1 MPVKSRLWASPPA
14 PSRASGCSPTAGRRG
29 LRLARSAYLGPGL
42 LALVG
47 LSLGIAAALAPAA
60 RVILVTAAVIE
71 LGMAAGAAITAHRRL
86 VRPLEHLARR
96 ATEAAAGEES
106 PDPPDT
112 QPGLAPLSGAITALV
127 EEVGRSRSGVRAGAI
142 IQGSS
147 DLTIVLDPNGLI
159 RHASPA
165 AGTMLGRPAEWLT
178 GHRFASLAHPD
189 DRVRLPDPEV
199 GSGMATASCAEV
211 RLSHLQGHWVITE
224 VSTSD
229 LRDDPAVNGLVLNI
243 RDVSERKAQEQDLL
257 RRALYDPLTGLANR
271 ALFREHVEKALAR
284 LRRTPAR
291 PHAVLFV
298 DLDGF
303 KTVNDSLGHAA
314 GDQVL
319 VEVGQRLSRWM
330 RPGDTAGRLGGDE
343 FAVLLENTSEL
354 EAGMLAGRI
363 LKVLLSPVVVQGK
376 EVVLTGSIGIALSES
391 GADADELLRNA
402 DVAMYTAK
410 AAGKSQFRVFE
421 PAMHHAAL
429 LRLDLEADLR
439 RAIDKQELLLTY
451 QPIIDLASGRVNGME
466 VLVRW
471 QHPVRG
477 LIQPLDFIPLA
488 EDTGLIRPLGR
499 LILEQACR
507 QAREWALLFPELGP
521 LRLCV
526 NASVRQV
533 EHPSFYDEVA
543 NALALS
549 GFDGRNLTLEI
560 TESLFM
566 SDLDATVEKLSRLK
580 ELGLKLAVDDFGT
593 GYSSLSYLRSLPI
606 DILKID
612 KSFVAGVTYGIEQ
625 SAVAHAVV
633 KLARTFNLQTVAEGI
648 EHPEQAAQ
656 LLAIGAEMGQ
666 GYWFSR
672 PLRAPMMED
681 FLAEDLARRQ
691 QPDQEAHLVGLPLA
705 QVPW

>member
-1 MPVKSRLWASPPA
+1 LWAGLPA
-14 PSRASGCSPTAGRRG
+14 PGRRAPLSAG
-29 LRLARSAYLGPGL
+29 AGGRAPPLAWSAYLPVGAL
-42 LALVG
+42 LALAAG
-47 LSLGIAAALAPAA
+47 LGL
-60 RVILVTAAVIE
+60 
-71 LGMAAGAAITAHRRL
+71 AGAASFAVAAVVLAAGSALAVRRRIVAPLNDL
-86 VRPLEHLARR
+86 VGVAER
-96 ATEAAAGEES
+96 AAAGMEGS
-106 PDPPDT
+106 AAPGPAVA
-112 QPGLAPLSGAITALV
+112 GLAPLTSAVAALV
-127 EEVGRSRSGVRAGAI
+127 DEVERSRASLLAGAVVE
-142 IQGSS
+142 GST
-147 DLTIVLDPNGLI
+147 DLTIVLGNDGLI

-165 AGTMLGRPAEWLT
+165 ANAMLGRPSEWLS
-178 GHRFASLAHPD
+178 GQNFAGLAHPD
-189 DRVRLPDPEV
+189 DRPRLLGLPGQPPDALP
-199 GSGMATASCAEV
+199 SCAEV
-211 RLSHLQGHWVITE
+211 RLSHLQGHWLVTE

-229 LRDDPAVNGLVLNI
+229 LRDDPHVRGLVLNI
-243 RDVSERKAQEQDLL
+243 RDVSARKAQEQDLL

-314 GDQVL
+314 GDEVL
-319 VEVGQRLSRWM
+319 VEVGNRLRRWM
-330 RPGDTAGRLGGDE
+330 RPGDTAARLGGDE
-343 FAVLLENTSEL
+343 FAVLLENASEL

-363 LKVLLSPVVVQGK
+363 LKVLLAPIVVQGK
-376 EVVLTGSIGIALSES
+376 EVVLTGSIGIALSET
-391 GADADELLRNA
+391 GEDADELLRNA

-410 AAGKSQFRVFE
+410 SAGKSQFRMFE

-429 LRLDLEADLR
+429 RRLDLEADLR

-451 QPIIDLASGRVNGME
+451 QPIVDLSTSRLTGME

-471 QHPVRG
+471 MHPQRG

-507 QAREWALLFPELGP
+507 QAKDWSTRFPRHQP

-526 NASVRQV
+526 NASVRQI
-533 EHPSFYDEVA
+533 EAPGFYDEVA
-543 NALALS
+543 NALAMS
-549 GFDGRNLTLEI
+549 GFDGHNLTLEI

-566 SDLDATVEKLSRLK
+566 NDLEATVEKLSRLK
-580 ELGLKLAVDDFGT
+580 GLGLKLAVDDFGT

-612 KSFVAGVTYGIEQ
+612 KSFVAGVTFGIEQ
-625 SAVAHAVV
+625 SAVAQAVV

-648 EHPEQAAQ
+648 ETPDQAGQ
-656 LLAIGAEMGQ
+656 LLSIGADMGQ

-672 PLRAPMMED
+672 PLRAPMMEA
-681 FLAEDLARRQ
+681 FLAEDLAHR
-691 QPDQEAHLVGLPLA
+691 EAELPLA
-705 QVPW
+705 QATS